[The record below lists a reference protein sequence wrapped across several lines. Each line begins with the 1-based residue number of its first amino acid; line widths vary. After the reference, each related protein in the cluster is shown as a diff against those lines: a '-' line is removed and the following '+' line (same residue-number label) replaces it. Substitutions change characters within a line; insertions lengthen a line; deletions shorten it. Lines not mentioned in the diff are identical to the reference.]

1 MESCESTPP
10 LPKEPASADMNAEN
24 PSCPPPLPPNEQP
37 PPPPL
42 QTSSDAEVMDVSSG
56 GDGQSESPAGDAHAV
71 IRSQLL
77 TKGSSCYQS
86 RLIVDPHSDQR
97 PRTARH
103 APSVRKFTP
112 DLKLLK
118 DVKIS
123 VNFTESC
130 KSKDR
135 KVLYT
140 GAEPD
145 YEAEAVLGTHGVNG
159 DVHACPLGGFSGG
172 PTAQVAGENE
182 DTKDE
187 DNEVDQEKRVE
198 YAVLDDLEDF
208 TDNLMEIDEE
218 AGFTPKAIVQQDKVD
233 EETLNYSYEDEFDND
248 VDALLEEGLCVPKKR
263 RMDEKYRGE
272 SDHQSD
278 GETTVQPM
286 MTKIKTVLKSRGRP
300 PTEPL
305 PDGWI
310 MTFHNSG
317 IPVYLHRE
325 SRVVTWSRP
334 YFLGTGSIR
343 KHDPPVSSIPC
354 LHYKKMKEN
363 EEREQSNDITPN
375 EVVSPVKLTEKSLE
389 LDCQTEEPDSTA
401 ADSGT
406 PDEKDPSGGDAA
418 QGALG
423 QVKAKVEVCKD
434 ESIDIEEFRHY
445 LEKCFDFEQVTVK
458 KFRTWAERRQ
468 FNREM
473 KRKQAESERPILPA
487 NQKLIT
493 LSVQDAPTK
502 KEFVINPNGKS
513 EVCIL
518 HEYMQ
523 RVLKVRPVYNFF
535 ECENPSEP
543 FGASVIIDGVTY
555 GAGTASS
562 KKLAKNKAARA
573 TLEILIPDFV
583 KQTSEEKPKDSEEL
597 EYFNHISIEDS
608 RVYELT
614 SKAGLLSPY
623 QILHECLKRNH
634 GMGDTSIKF
643 EVIPG
648 KNQKSEYVMTCGK
661 HTVRGWCKNKRVGK
675 QLASQK
681 ILQLLHPHVKN
692 WGSLLRMYGR
702 ESSKMVKQETSDKS
716 VVELQQYAK
725 KNKPNLHILNKLQE
739 EMKKLAQEREET
751 RKKPKMTIV
760 ESAQPGSEPLCTV
773 DV

>member
-1 MESCESTPP
+1 METDESPSPLPCGPAGEAVMESRARPFQA
-10 LPKEPASADMNAEN
+10 LPR
-24 PSCPPPLPPNEQP
+24 EQS

-42 QTSSDAEVMDVSSG
+42 QTSSGAEVMDVGSG
-56 GDGQSESPAGDAHAV
+56 GDGQSELPAEDPFNFYGA
-71 IRSQLL
+71 SLL
-77 TKGSSCYQS
+77 SKGSFSKG
-86 RLIVDPHSDQR
+86 RLLIDPNCSGHS

-103 APSVRKFTP
+103 APAVRKFSP

-123 VNFTESC
+123 VSFTESC
-130 KSKDR
+130 RSKDR

-140 GAEPD
+140 GAERD
-145 YEAEAVLGTHGVNG
+145 VRAECGLLLSPVSG
-159 DVHACPLGGFSGG
+159 DVHACPFGGSIGDGVGIGG
-172 PTAQVAGENE
+172 ESADKKDEENE
-182 DTKDE
+182 L
-187 DNEVDQEKRVE
+187 DQEKRVE
-198 YAVLDDLEDF
+198 YAVLDELEDF
-208 TDNLMEIDEE
+208 TDNLELDEE
-218 AGFTPKAIVQQDKVD
+218 GAGGFTAKAIVQRDRVD
-233 EETLNYSYEDEFDND
+233 EEALNFPYEDDFDND
-248 VDALLEEGLCVPKKR
+248 VDALLEEGLCAPKKR
-263 RMDEKYRGE
+263 RTEEKYGGD
-272 SDHQSD
+272 SDHPSD
-278 GETTVQPM
+278 GETSVQPM

-317 IPVYLHRE
+317 VPVYLHRE

-343 KHDPPVSSIPC
+343 KHDPPLSSIPC
-354 LHYKKMKEN
+354 LHYKKMKDN
-363 EEREQSNDITPN
+363 EEREQSSDLTPS
-375 EVVSPVKLTEKSLE
+375 EDVSPVKPLSRSAELE
-389 LDCQTEEPDSTA
+389 FPLDEPDSMG
-401 ADSGT
+401 ADPGP
-406 PDEKDPSGGDAA
+406 PDEKDPLGAEAA
-418 QGALG
+418 PGALG

-434 ESIDIEEFRHY
+434 ESVDLEEFRSY
-445 LEKCFDFEQVTVK
+445 LEKRFDFEQVTVK

-535 ECENPSEP
+535 EC
-543 FGASVIIDGVTY
+543 
-555 GAGTASS
+555 
-562 KKLAKNKAARA
+562 ARA

-643 EVIPG
+643 EVVPG
-648 KNQKSEYVMTCGK
+648 KNQKSEYVMACGK

-716 VVELQQYAK
+716 VIELQQYAK
-725 KNKPNLHILNKLQE
+725 KNKPNLHILSKLQE
-739 EMKKLAQEREET
+739 EMKRLAEEREET
-751 RKKPKMTIV
+751 RKKPKMSIV
-760 ESAQPGSEPLCTV
+760 ASAQPGGEPLCTV

>member
-1 MESCESTPP
+1 MEIDDVLPP
-10 LPKEPASADMNAEN
+10 LPLEPPDDFGLDEGRA
-24 PSCPPPLPPNEQP
+24 P

-56 GDGQSESPAGDAHAV
+56 GDGYTYTPGDGEAKTQQPL
-71 IRSQLL
+71 S
-77 TKGSSCYQS
+77 KGSITFCSH
-86 RLIVDPHSDQR
+86 LSDEANPNPPC

-103 APSVRKFTP
+103 APPVTKFLP
-112 DLKLLK
+112 DVKLLR

-123 VNFTESC
+123 VSFTESSS
-130 KSKDR
+130 SKDR
-135 KVLYT
+135 KVSYT
-140 GAEPD
+140 GEGQ
-145 YEAEAVLGTHGVNG
+145 EAGSEDGLESVNG
-159 DVHACPLGGFSGG
+159 ELHDLTSEQEAAEGSSGG
-172 PTAQVAGENE
+172 GNTGGRRSEE
-182 DTKDE
+182 T
-187 DNEVDQEKRVE
+187 EVDLENKVE
-198 YAVLDDLEDF
+198 FAVLDELDDF
-208 TDNLMEIDEE
+208 YENFLDHDNGEQG
-218 AGFTPKAIVQQDKVD
+218 GFKSEVIVQQEQGDD
-233 EETLNYSYEDEFDND
+233 ETAAYSYEEEFDND
-248 VDALLEEGLCVPKKR
+248 VDALLEEGMPVPKKMR
-263 RMDEKYRGE
+263 PAEDKYGGD

-278 GETTVQPM
+278 GEGGVQPM
-286 MTKIKTVLKSRGRP
+286 MTKIKTVLK
-300 PTEPL
+300 T
-305 PDGWI
+305 I
-310 MTFHNSG
+310 NQNY
-317 IPVYLHRE
+317 IVYVT
-325 SRVVTWSRP
+325 SPFSVVFSTQ
-334 YFLGTGSIR
+334 
-343 KHDPPVSSIPC
+343 KHDPPTSSIPC
-354 LHYKKMKEN
+354 LHYKKMKEQ
-363 EEREQSNDITPN
+363 EERELNGEVSGQQGEGTTDNNVQSK
-375 EVVSPVKLTEKSLE
+375 ESLPC
-389 LDCQTEEPDSTA
+389 DT
-401 ADSGT
+401 
-406 PDEKDPSGGDAA
+406 A

-434 ESIDIEEFRHY
+434 ESIELEDFRLY

-468 FNREM
+468 FNRDM

-555 GAGTASS
+555 GTGTASS

-583 KQTSEEKPKDSEEL
+583 KQTSEEKPVEGDEL

-614 SKAGLLSPY
+614 NKAGLLSPY

-648 KNQKSEYVMTCGK
+648 KNQKSEYVMICGK

-681 ILQLLHPHVKN
+681 ILQMLHPHVKN

-702 ESSKMVKQETSDKS
+702 ESNKMVKKESSDKS
-716 VVELQQYAK
+716 VIELQQYAK

-739 EMKKLAQEREET
+739 EMRKLATQREET
-751 RKKPKMTIV
+751 RKKPKMTIM